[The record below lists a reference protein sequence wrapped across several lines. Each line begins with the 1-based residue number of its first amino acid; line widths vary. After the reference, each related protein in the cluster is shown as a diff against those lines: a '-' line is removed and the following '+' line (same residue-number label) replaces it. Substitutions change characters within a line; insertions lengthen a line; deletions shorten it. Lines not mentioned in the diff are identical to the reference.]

1 MRILQLANFYH
12 ASSGG
17 LRTAIDA
24 LASGY
29 IEAGHEVV
37 LIVPDDRR
45 TVCDIDGKTVIT
57 LRSPRL
63 PAASDYRT
71 IVDQRAVNDLVTAI
85 RPDVIELSDRTTLAR
100 IAVNLP
106 ERPPIVLYS
115 HERLDLAAARVAPSV
130 LHPTRLVN
138 AWTKRLAA
146 RVDVVVCASDF
157 AALEFES
164 LTPTWIRRVPL
175 GVDLDTFCPAA
186 PLSVAPV
193 SGAVPACALPSSLG
207 WSPGAHQRAV
217 YVGRLSP
224 EKHPHD
230 AVAAIARLVRSGRF
244 TELLVVGD
252 GPQREELQRAS
263 HGLPVR
269 FVGHIGDRATIADI
283 LRRADV
289 AIVPSPN
296 ETFGLACLEAMA
308 CGTPVAT
315 VRGGAAH
322 ELVTPGS
329 GAVGGPGVDGLAC
342 AIASVFEADRS
353 MQRMQARARAE
364 EFPWRRAVDAMIDI
378 HAAAVSSHGF
388 AAAG

>member
-12 ASSGG
+12 DRSGG

-24 LASGY
+24 FASGY
-29 IEAGHEVV
+29 VAAGHEVFV
-37 LIVPDDRR
+37 VVPADRR
-45 TVCDIDGKTVIT
+45 GVREIDGKTVIT

-71 IVDQRAVNDLVTAI
+71 IVDQRAVSALVGAL

-100 IAVNLP
+100 IVVNLP
-106 ERPPIVLYS
+106 RRPPVVLYS
-115 HERLDLAAARVAPSV
+115 HERLDLAAARVAPS
-130 LHPTRLVN
+130 LLRPTRLVN

-146 RVDVVVCASDF
+146 RVDTIVCASDF
-157 AALEFES
+157 AAAEFEQ
-164 LTPTWIRRVPL
+164 LTPSCIRRVPL
-175 GVDLDTFCPAA
+175 GVDLETFCPVAHDEP
-186 PLSVAPV
+186 PLSAT
-193 SGAVPACALPSSLG
+193 LG
-207 WSPGAHQRAV
+207 WSAGAHHRAV

-230 AVAAIARLVRSGRF
+230 AVAAVARLVRSGRF

-252 GPQREELQRAS
+252 GPQREELALSSR
-263 HGLPVR
+263 GLPVR
-269 FVGHIGDRATIADI
+269 FIGHVDDRAMIAAL

-315 VRGGAAH
+315 VRGGAVH
-322 ELVTPGS
+322 ELVTAGS
-329 GAVGGPGVDGLAC
+329 GAVAGPGIDGLAS
-342 AIASVFEADRS
+342 AIASVFQGSRSLQRVEARS
-353 MQRMQARARAE
+353 RAE
-364 EFPWRRAVDAMIDI
+364 EFPWRRSVDAMLDI
-378 HAAAVSSHGF
+378 HAHAVHSQEF

>member
-12 ASSGG
+12 AHSGG

-24 LASGY
+24 FASGY
-29 IEAGHEVV
+29 VAAGHEVFLV
-37 LIVPDDRR
+37 VPDDRR
-45 TVCDIDGKTVIT
+45 SVREIDGKTVIT

-71 IVDQRAVNDLVTAI
+71 IVDQRAVSALVAAL

-106 ERPPIVLYS
+106 ERPPVVLYS
-115 HERLDLAAARVAPSV
+115 HERLDLAGARVAPSM
-130 LHPTRLVN
+130 LDPTRLVN

-146 RVDVVVCASDF
+146 RVDAIVCASDF
-157 AALEFES
+157 AAAEFEP
-164 LTPTWIRRVPL
+164 LTSSSIRRVPL
-175 GVDLDTFCPAA
+175 GVDLETFCPVALDE
-186 PLSVAPV
+186 PSLS
-193 SGAVPACALPSSLG
+193 STLG

-230 AVAAIARLVRSGRF
+230 AVAAVARLVRSGRF

-252 GPQREELQRAS
+252 GPQREDLQRLAR
-263 HGLPVR
+263 GLPVR
-269 FVGHIGDRATIADI
+269 FIGHIDDRAMIAAI

-289 AIVPSPN
+289 VIVPSPN

-322 ELVTPGS
+322 ELVTT
-329 GAVGGPGVDGLAC
+329 GAGVVGGPGIDGLAG
-342 AIASVFEADRS
+342 AVASVFEGSRS
-353 MQRMQARARAE
+353 LQRMAARERAE
-364 EFPWRRAVDAMIDI
+364 EFPWRRSVEAMLDI
-378 HAAAVSSHGF
+378 HTDAAHSHRFVF
-388 AAAG
+388 AE

>member
-12 ASSGG
+12 ARSGG

-24 LASGY
+24 FASGY
-29 IEAGHEVV
+29 VVAGHEVFLV
-37 LIVPDDRR
+37 VPDDRQSVR
-45 TVCDIDGKTVIT
+45 EIDGKTMIT

-71 IVDQRAVNDLVTAI
+71 IVDHRAVSALVVAL

-106 ERPPIVLYS
+106 GRTPLVLYS
-115 HERLDLAAARVAPSV
+115 HERLDLAAARMAPSMI
-130 LHPTRLVN
+130 HPTRLVN

-146 RVDVVVCASDF
+146 RVDAIVCASDF
-157 AALEFES
+157 AAAELEP
-164 LTPTWIRRVPL
+164 LTATRIRRVPL
-175 GVDLDTFCPAA
+175 GVDLDTFCPVALNE
-186 PLSVAPV
+186 PSLS
-193 SGAVPACALPSSLG
+193 STLG
-207 WSPGAHQRAV
+207 WSAGAHQRAV

-230 AVAAIARLVRSGRF
+230 AVAAVARLVRSGRF

-252 GPQREELQRAS
+252 GPQREELQRS
-263 HGLPVR
+263 SRGLPVR
-269 FVGHIGDRATIADI
+269 FIGHVDDRAMIAAI

-322 ELVTPGS
+322 ELVTAGS
-329 GAVGGPGVDGLAC
+329 GTVGGHGIDGLAG
-342 AIASVFEADRS
+342 AVASVFQGSRS
-353 MQRMQARARAE
+353 LQRKEARARAE
-364 EFPWRRAVDAMIDI
+364 EFPWRRSVDAMLDI
-378 HAAAVSSHGF
+378 HVDAVQAQRF
-388 AAAG
+388 AVAG